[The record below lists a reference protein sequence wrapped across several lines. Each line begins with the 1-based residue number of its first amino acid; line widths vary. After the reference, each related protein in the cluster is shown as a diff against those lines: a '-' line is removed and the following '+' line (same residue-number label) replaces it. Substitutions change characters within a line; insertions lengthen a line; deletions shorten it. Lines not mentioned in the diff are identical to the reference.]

1 MSAVL
6 DPDTCTGT
14 IAFDLTPDPTGGD
27 PAPQTVVS
35 GAASVAVTLP
45 GLEPAEGVGGNKRAA
60 EKNAALAMLAREVGG
75 KYEG

>member
-1 MSAVL
+1 MANLRLHTLNDVKMIGRL
-6 DPDTCTGT
+6 TRDPELRYTPQGT
-14 IAFDLTPDPTGGD
+14 PVCHFR
-27 PAPQTVVS
+27 
-35 GAASVAVTLP
+35 VAVSLP